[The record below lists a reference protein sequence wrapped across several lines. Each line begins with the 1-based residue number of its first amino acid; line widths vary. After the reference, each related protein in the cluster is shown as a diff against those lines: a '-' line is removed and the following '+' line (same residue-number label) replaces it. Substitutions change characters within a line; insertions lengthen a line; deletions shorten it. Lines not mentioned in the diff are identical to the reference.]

1 MKRITVSIDVSD
13 EHHDQVAAMLESCAK
28 RIVYNYPSIGTVR
41 WLNDSVVTPKI
52 VAMHHKTNTA
62 EEANV

>member
-1 MKRITVSIDVSD
+1 
-13 EHHDQVAAMLESCAK
+13 MLETCAK
-28 RIVYNYPSIGTVR
+28 RIVYNYRSIGTVR